1 MQKMKATL
9 ILENGMTFAGRSIGS
24 GEERICEMVFNTSMT
39 GYQEILTDPSYAGQG
54 IVMSYPLIGNY
65 GVNHEDNESF
75 RPWAEA
81 FIVRHLARRG
91 SNFRCEDGLDS
102 YLKQFNITGIEGV
115 DTRALTRILR
125 SQGTM
130 NGMITCAEHF
140 SVPECLERIRAYR
153 VEGTVERVT
162 RKEPQVYPAAGGQQL
177 RVALMDYGVKE
188 NMIRCLQNRGC
199 EVTVFPAHTPAETVL
214 SGGFDGVMLS
224 NGPGDPADNVEIIA
238 EVRKLYES
246 ALPLFAVCLG
256 HQLLALATGAETR
269 KMRFGHRGGNHP
281 VKDLEHGRAYITSQ
295 NHGYVVTAESVDPA
309 VAEEQLA
316 RLHLY
321 TDLPLIAE
329 PSAGLPDL
337 ASGKPDYPDN
347 ADAFARR
354 TPQWAAAGVRIFG
367 GCCGT
372 APAHI
377 AALGRAMATV
387 DFSAF
392 PPVEKDPDVIP
403 CASEKEARFI
413 TPDVDVGETI
423 QCTDHLMEDILE
435 AEEERPVGAL
445 KIEVLDTDDL
455 EIFAR
460 EQYAVRDA
468 LCLWSDV
475 PELLEGALRAY
486 QGRAFYDGTAELEPE
501 FLARMSEK
509 YGLILL

>member
-1 MQKMKATL
+1 MRKMKATL
-9 ILENGMTFAGRSIGS
+9 ILENGMLFTGRSIGS
-24 GEERICEMVFNTSMT
+24 TEERVCEMVFNTSMT

-65 GVNHEDNESF
+65 GVNHEDNESS

-91 SNFRCEDGLDS
+91 SNFRCEGTLDD
-102 YLKQFNITGIEGV
+102 YLKEYHITGIEGV

-140 SVPECLERIRAYR
+140 SVQEALQRIHAYR

-162 RKEPQVYPAAGGQQL
+162 RKEAQVYPAAGEQQL

-224 NGPGDPADNVEIIA
+224 NGPGDPADNTEIIQ
-238 EVRKLYES
+238 EVRKLYDS
-246 ALPLFAVCLG
+246 DLPLFAVCLG

-309 VAEEQLA
+309 VAEVSHVNVNEGSV
-316 RLHLY
+316 
-321 TDLPLIAE
+321 E
-329 PSAGLPDL
+329 GLKYKRPNCFTVQFHPE
-337 ASGKPDYPDN
+337 ASPGPMDTEYLFDRFVDN
-347 ADAFARR
+347 MK
-354 TPQWAAAGVRIFG
+354 G
-367 GCCGT
+367 
-372 APAHI
+372 
-377 AALGRAMATV
+377 GRAHA
-387 DFSAF
+387 
-392 PPVEKDPDVIP
+392 
-403 CASEKEARFI
+403 
-413 TPDVDVGETI
+413 
-423 QCTDHLMEDILE
+423 
-435 AEEERPVGAL
+435 
-445 KIEVLDTDDL
+445 
-455 EIFAR
+455 
-460 EQYAVRDA
+460 
-468 LCLWSDV
+468 
-475 PELLEGALRAY
+475 
-486 QGRAFYDGTAELEPE
+486 
-501 FLARMSEK
+501 
-509 YGLILL
+509 